1 MRQHVLSTAVTVSL
15 AVFAL
20 ACGSSPEPLEGAALN
35 QEFESIALGRAAIE
49 FPCSKKDLSVI
60 DLPGYAYRV
69 TGCGYYATYEC
80 DYDNAT
86 GDSTS
91 SQDNYWI
98 YTCDRA
104 VQDNP
109 SKLDAG
115 DGGQEE

>member
-1 MRQHVLSTAVTVSL
+1 MRRAVLQWALVLSSAAFTMHCNNA
-15 AVFAL
+15 
-20 ACGSSPEPLEGAALN
+20 PEPLEGAALN
-35 QEFESIALGRAAIE
+35 QEFEQIAVGRAAIE
-49 FPCSKKDLSVI
+49 FACPAHDLTVV

-69 TGCGYYATYEC
+69 TGCGFYATYEC

-91 SQDNYWI
+91 TTDNYWI

-104 VQDNP
+104 AQDSP

-115 DGGQEE
+115 AD

>member
-1 MRQHVLSTAVTVSL
+1 MHCNNA
-15 AVFAL
+15 
-20 ACGSSPEPLEGAALN
+20 PEPLEGAALN
-35 QEFESIALGRAAIE
+35 QEFEQIAVGRAAIE
-49 FPCSKKDLSVI
+49 FACPAHDLTVV

-69 TGCGYYATYEC
+69 TGCGFYATYEC

-91 SQDNYWI
+91 TTDNYWI

-104 VQDNP
+104 AQDSP

-115 DGGQEE
+115 AD